1 MRKRGAD
8 KGAVMREV
16 GTPFTVV
23 VTLKRK
29 TEAALLVEDEDGE
42 EVWIPNS
49 QVHDDSEIW
58 DESKIGEEG
67 KLVIPEWLA
76 LKKGWL

>member
-49 QVHDDSEIW
+49 QEI
-58 DESKIGEEG
+58 GRAH
-67 KLVIPEWLA
+67 V
-76 LKKGWL
+76 